1 MAAKIEK
8 GTKFRGVYMGG
19 AFTGTVIAVESDSSS
34 YPGTQN
40 DVRVYV
46 QIDADLVRPSVYR
59 DPTSA
64 PWKSHSAG
72 DSVVMLCEVHAGL
85 LTRTDDK
92 FEDLY
97 IRRA

>member
-46 QIDADLVRPSVYR
+46 QIGTVRPRSTATR
-59 DPTSA
+59 P
-64 PWKSHSAG
+64 PPGKPSAG
-72 DSVVMLCEVHAGL
+72 DSESCSARSTPAS
-85 LTRTDDK
+85 TRTDDK